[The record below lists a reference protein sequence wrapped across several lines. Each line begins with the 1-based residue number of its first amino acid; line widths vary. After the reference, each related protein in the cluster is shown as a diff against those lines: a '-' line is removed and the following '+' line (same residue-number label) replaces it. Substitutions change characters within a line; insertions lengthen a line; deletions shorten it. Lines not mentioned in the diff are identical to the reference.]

1 MKFQN
6 PNIHLSKVSNF
17 TEKWKNQSK
26 FQNSVFLSKF
36 DGKFSKLNQ
45 VIFSSAPIS
54 IPNMKALAQILFE
67 ISCTQDFQILF
78 SKGHNSEKGHNSDM
92 KKIRVNYFF
101 MRNSHMKFQNPTIH
115 RSKVNGRTHTQ
126 TDKPKAICPS
136 NFFKVGGIKK
146 EDILSPHLYGKINR
160 LFV

>member
-6 PNIHLSKVSNF
+6 PNIHFSKVSNF

-45 VIFSSAPIS
+45 IIYSSAPIS
-54 IPNMKALAQILFE
+54 ILNMKALAQILFE

-92 KKIRVNYFF
+92 KKKIWVNYFF

-126 TDKPKAICPS
+126 TDRQTDKPKAICPS
-136 NFFKVGGIKK
+136 NFFKVGGIKNMDSS
-146 EDILSPHLYGKINR
+146 EENFY
-160 LFV
+160 